1 MIEPSNGQ
9 RGVIGE
15 GHGLA
20 RLTSTLDALSQGQA
34 QQRTRD
40 THLQEQLATLTQ
52 DMRMMMCWGKRL
64 VGALG
69 VLAVLT
75 LALCGVGGWQM
86 THRPDMG
93 YARALGT
100 LDATLAQHLPKAHKR
115 GQDFQKIVAGRK
127 LWNFDKREWKVWQE
141 AL

>member
-1 MIEPSNGQ
+1 MIEPQIHNGQ

-15 GHGLA
+15 QHGLA
-20 RLTSTLDALSQGQA
+20 RLTSTLEALTKGQA
-34 QQRTRD
+34 IQQQRDTQIQERLDAMTHNLAILGARGTR
-40 THLQEQLATLTQ
+40 LGLA
-52 DMRMMMCWGKRL
+52 
-64 VGALG
+64 VG

-100 LDATLAQHLPKAHKR
+100 LDATLAQTWGSMPKTLQEQLNATYSR
-115 GQDFQKIVAGRK
+115 VGLVPPGQRK
-127 LWNFDKREWKVWQE
+127 
-141 AL
+141 

>member
-100 LDATLAQHLPKAHKR
+100 LDATLAQTWGSMPKTLQEQLNATYSR
-115 GQDFQKIVAGRK
+115 VGLVPPGQRK
-127 LWNFDKREWKVWQE
+127 
-141 AL
+141 